1 MTIKPN
7 CIIAARGGSKRI
19 TNKNIIKIFGQP
31 MISYPITTA
40 IKSRIFKNIFVST
53 DSKKIKIISEK
64 YGAKVPFL
72 RKKKLA
78 NDKVGLQEVLVDFI
92 KSNNFCSEEFMIF
105 IYATA
110 ILVDSEMI
118 SKALK
123 KFKQTKS
130 DYLIGVQ
137 EFKSNPLRAMKINK
151 NKLSFV
157 NKFYSKKNTNNLN
170 KFYHDAGSFFI
181 FRTKTILKSPKKLPI
196 KTTFYLHK
204 KFEVCD
210 IDDKQDLELAKIL
223 LNNKINVQK

>member
-92 KSNNFCSEEFMIF
+92 KSNNFCSE
-105 IYATA
+105 
-110 ILVDSEMI
+110 
-118 SKALK
+118 
-123 KFKQTKS
+123 
-130 DYLIGVQ
+130 
-137 EFKSNPLRAMKINK
+137 
-151 NKLSFV
+151 
-157 NKFYSKKNTNNLN
+157 
-170 KFYHDAGSFFI
+170 
-181 FRTKTILKSPKKLPI
+181 
-196 KTTFYLHK
+196 
-204 KFEVCD
+204 
-210 IDDKQDLELAKIL
+210 
-223 LNNKINVQK
+223 